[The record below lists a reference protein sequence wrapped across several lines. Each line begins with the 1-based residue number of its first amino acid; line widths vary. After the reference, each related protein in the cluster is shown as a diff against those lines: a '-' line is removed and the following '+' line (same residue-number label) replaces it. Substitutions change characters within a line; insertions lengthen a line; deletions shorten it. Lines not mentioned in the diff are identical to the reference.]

1 MNIYVSDELSTL
13 KQQLINH
20 GYTLINNNYND
31 TCDVI
36 IIDLKKDG
44 IKNINAQNLKKH
56 CTLIIDSGAKK
67 FDEIEQIISS
77 RLEYY
82 VEEI

>member
-1 MNIYVSDELSTL
+1 MNIYISDELNTL
-13 KQQLINH
+13 KQQLMNC

-44 IKNINAQNLKKH
+44 IKNINSQNLKRH
-56 CTLIIDSGAKK
+56 CTFIIDSGAKK
-67 FDEIEQIISS
+67 FDEIEQILNS
-77 RLEYY
+77 RL
-82 VEEI
+82 